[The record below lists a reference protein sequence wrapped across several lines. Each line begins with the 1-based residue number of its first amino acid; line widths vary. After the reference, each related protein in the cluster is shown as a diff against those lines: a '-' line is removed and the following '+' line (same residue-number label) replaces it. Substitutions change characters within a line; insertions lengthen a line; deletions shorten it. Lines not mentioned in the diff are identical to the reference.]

1 MFGSSLDPQLQ
12 EMFMFVSSKTYL
24 ASQNQCEALLKEIE
38 LLKADN
44 QAISIENEQLHAQL
58 NQQSS
63 DEEQQFNA
71 SLLHSTIECINQIEG
86 IRQTVLASYTTI
98 DEESKVSYQISELLE
113 TSSKSL
119 QQIIQEMDQMTSKM
133 GSMTQSISGLSTM
146 ADSINNFVIT
156 ISKISDQTNLLALN
170 AAIEAARAGEAGRG
184 FSVVADEVRTLATNT
199 NKSAQ
204 EVSELVK
211 GIISK
216 TSETVNSVSTI
227 QDNNSQLSSNFEA
240 LNNDYGTIIDH
251 CSSMKNTI
259 TNAAIRSFIQTVKLD
274 HIVWKGE
281 VYAVANGTS
290 NKSIDDFSNHTM
302 CRLGQWYNSEEAQ
315 NFKQLSAFK
324 QLEEPHKEVHRNGV
338 EALVLIH
345 SGEKTNAIKHINLM
359 EAASERVMNLLDD
372 IANH

>member
-1 MFGSSLDPQLQ
+1 MFGSSLAPQLQ

-71 SLLHSTIECINQIEG
+71 SLLHSTIECINQIES

-119 QQIIQEMDQMTSKM
+119 QQIIQEMYQMTSKM

>member
-71 SLLHSTIECINQIEG
+71 SLLHSTIECINQIES

-345 SGEKTNAIKHINLM
+345 SGEKANAIKHINLM

>member
-24 ASQNQCEALLKEIE
+24 ASQDQCEALLKEIE

-44 QAISIENEQLHAQL
+44 QAITIENEQLHAQL

-71 SLLHSTIECINQIEG
+71 SLLNSTIECINQIEG

-113 TSSKSL
+113 TSSNSL

-133 GSMTQSISGLSTM
+133 GNMTQSISGLSTM

-227 QDNNSQLSSNFEA
+227 QDNNSQLSSNFGA

-259 TNAAIRSFIQTVKLD
+259 ATAAIRSFIQTVKLD

-315 NFKQLSAFK
+315 SFKQLNAFK

-345 SGEKTNAIKHINLM
+345 SGEKANAIKHINLM
-359 EAASERVMNLLDD
+359 EAASERVMNLLDGL
-372 IANH
+372 ANQ

>member
-1 MFGSSLDPQLQ
+1 MFGSYLDPQLQ

-24 ASQNQCEALLKEIE
+24 ASQSQCEALLKEIE

-44 QAISIENEQLHAQL
+44 QAITIENEQLHAQL

-71 SLLHSTIECINQIEG
+71 SLLQSTIECINQIEG
-86 IRQTVLASYTTI
+86 IRQTVLESYTTI
-98 DEESKVSYQISELLE
+98 DEESKVSYQISDLLE

-119 QQIIQEMDQMTSKM
+119 QQIIQEMDQMTTKM
-133 GSMTQSISGLSTM
+133 GSMTESISGLSTM

-227 QDNNSQLSSNFEA
+227 QDNNSQLSSNFGA

-281 VYAVANGTS
+281 VYAVANGTL

-315 NFKQLSAFK
+315 NFKQLNAFK

-372 IANH
+372 LANQ

>member
-1 MFGSSLDPQLQ
+1 
-12 EMFMFVSSKTYL
+12 MFVSSKTYL
-24 ASQNQCEALLKEIE
+24 ASQSQCEALLKEIE
-38 LLKADN
+38 LLKSDN
-44 QAISIENEQLHAQL
+44 QAITIENEQLHAQL

-71 SLLHSTIECINQIEG
+71 SLLQSTIECINQIEG
-86 IRQTVLASYTTI
+86 IRQTVLESYTTI
-98 DEESKVSYQISELLE
+98 DEESKVSYQISDLLE

-119 QQIIQEMDQMTSKM
+119 QQIIQEMDQMTTKM
-133 GSMTQSISGLSTM
+133 GSMTESISGLSTM

-227 QDNNSQLSSNFEA
+227 QDNNSQLSSNFGA

-281 VYAVANGTS
+281 VYAVANGTL

-315 NFKQLSAFK
+315 NFKQLNAFK

-372 IANH
+372 LANQ

>member
-1 MFGSSLDPQLQ
+1 MFGSYLDPQLQ

-24 ASQNQCEALLKEIE
+24 ASQSQCEALLKEIE

-44 QAISIENEQLHAQL
+44 QAITIENEQLHAQL

-71 SLLHSTIECINQIEG
+71 SLLQSTIECINQIEG
-86 IRQTVLASYTTI
+86 IRQTVLESYTTI
-98 DEESKVSYQISELLE
+98 DEESKVSYQISDLLE

-119 QQIIQEMDQMTSKM
+119 QQIIQEMDQMTTKM
-133 GSMTQSISGLSTM
+133 GSMTESISGLSTM

-227 QDNNSQLSSNFEA
+227 QDNNSQLSSNFGA

-281 VYAVANGTS
+281 VYAVANGTL

-315 NFKQLSAFK
+315 NFKQLNAFK

-372 IANH
+372 LTNQ

>member
-1 MFGSSLDPQLQ
+1 MFGSSLAPQLQ

-44 QAISIENEQLHAQL
+44 QAITIENEQLHAQL

-71 SLLHSTIECINQIEG
+71 SLLHSTIECINQIES

>member
-1 MFGSSLDPQLQ
+1 MFGSYLDPQLQ

-24 ASQNQCEALLKEIE
+24 ASQSQCEALLKEIE

-44 QAISIENEQLHAQL
+44 QAITIENEQLHAQL

-71 SLLHSTIECINQIEG
+71 SLLQSTIECINQIEG
-86 IRQTVLASYTTI
+86 IRQTVLESYTTI
-98 DEESKVSYQISELLE
+98 DEESKVSYQISDLLE

-119 QQIIQEMDQMTSKM
+119 QQIIQEMDQMTTKM
-133 GSMTQSISGLSTM
+133 GSMTESISGLSTM

-227 QDNNSQLSSNFEA
+227 QDNNSQLSSNFGA

-281 VYAVANGTS
+281 VYAVANGTL

-302 CRLGQWYNSEEAQ
+302 CRLGQWYNSEDAQ
-315 NFKQLSAFK
+315 NFKQLNAFK

-372 IANH
+372 LANQ